1 MNYIILIPPSGSGSN
16 GLVLNVTT
24 IQSAVSSPAFTQA
37 FVSNL
42 RTYATT
48 NNITS
53 LTTLLNSVN
62 ITLSSASVTVL
73 TNAPTPVPTSSS
85 GSSKSS
91 KKTLIIETVVP
102 IVGFFV
108 LAAMGYGAYYFYQ
121 SRKQQVAQ
129 VYES

>member
-16 GLVLNVTT
+16 GLVLNITT
-24 IQSAVSSPAFTQA
+24 IQSAVSSPTFTQS

-73 TNAPTPVPTSSS
+73 TNAPTPVPTRDRYR
-85 GSSKSS
+85 
-91 KKTLIIETVVP
+91 
-102 IVGFFV
+102 V
-108 LAAMGYGAYYFYQ
+108 LN
-121 SRKQQVAQ
+121 
-129 VYES
+129 